1 MYTWFYG
8 FSEEPFNANPD
19 PAFLYWTETHRQAFD
34 EMVRAIQ
41 EKKGLALIL
50 GELGTGKTTLVQHLV
65 NTIEPKTLVTA
76 IFHPPGAMED
86 LLEEILRKLGVPSA
100 AHERES
106 LVLQLN
112 EYLQRLTPEETLALV
127 IDEAQEMS
135 PELMKEFLRLATP
148 ENGGARKIQ
157 VLLVGQPELREIL
170 KSEDLKGIL
179 ETIEVQAEIHPLS
192 EEESRLYLSHRLEKA
207 DSGTDRVFTPDALEL
222 IIKYGRGNPRKLNI
236 LCDNSFLIGYGLSKK
251 KIDSAIVTEVLE
263 NSDFVGEEERI
274 GWKSEEVRKPK
285 TLAQRFK
292 GSLFRKLAYA
302 LLALAG
308 VGAIILVGRL
318 YLKGPEEEVSTRF
331 PIQPSPLKQAGAPEA
346 KPYPVA
352 KAPLQPEAEKKPPAA
367 ASEPAS
373 PALAEKQPAPPAPK
387 PEITPAVPPSS
398 PEVKP
403 APGKPES
410 PAVPAEKK
418 PSPKPET
425 KIAVLKPLP
434 APPPSPGAKEGAPP
448 KKVVMVKGKDSLYS
462 IGLQNYGIANT
473 SIVDQI
479 LEANPQIEDPNK
491 LANQQS
497 IRLPEIR
504 EESLLIPLG
513 DGTYQVR
520 LGAFL
525 KPEYAAFLKAAPSL
539 RGKTV
544 ELLPRKLS
552 SGVPGGS
559 REVQHPRRRIK
570 GRPRT
575 QGKRLVPLFPGVQDE
590 EITSASP

>member
-19 PAFLYWTETHRQAFD
+19 PAFLYWTETHRRAFD

-41 EKKGLALIL
+41 ERKGWALVL
-50 GELGTGKTTLVQHLV
+50 GELGSGKTTLVQHLA
-65 NTIEPKTLVTA
+65 NTLEPKTLVTA
-76 IFHPPGAMED
+76 IFHPPGTMED

-100 AHERES
+100 AHDKES

-127 IDEAQEMS
+127 IDDAQEMS
-135 PELMKEFLRLATP
+135 PELMKEFIRLASP
-148 ENGGARKIQ
+148 ENSAARKLQ
-157 VLLVGQPELREIL
+157 VILVGQPELREIL

-179 ETIEVQAEIHPLS
+179 ETVEVQAEIHPLS
-192 EEESRLYLSHRLEKA
+192 EKESRLYLSHRLEKA

-222 IIKYGRGNPRKLNI
+222 IVKYGRGNPRKLNI

-251 KIDSAIVTEVLE
+251 RIDSAIVTEVLE

-274 GWKSEEVRKPK
+274 GWKSEEVLKPK

-331 PIQPSPLKQAGAPEA
+331 PIQPGPSKEAGAPEA
-346 KPYPVA
+346 KPQPVA
-352 KAPLQPEAEKKPPAA
+352 KAPLQPGAEKKPSAA
-367 ASEPAS
+367 APEPAS
-373 PALAEKQPAPPAPK
+373 PAIAEKQPVPPAPK
-387 PEITPAVPPSS
+387 AEVTPAVPPSS

-403 APGKPES
+403 SPGKPES

-425 KIAVLKPLP
+425 KVAVLKPLP
-434 APPPSPGAKEGAPP
+434 PRPPSPETKEGAPA
-448 KKVVMVKGKDSLYS
+448 KKVVMVKGKDTLYS

-513 DGTYQVR
+513 DGAYQVR

-544 ELLPRKLS
+544 ELLPRKLP
-552 SGVPGGS
+552 SGETWYRAVAGKYNT
-559 REVQHPRRRIK
+559 REEGLKIIQELRGK
-570 GRPRT
+570 GLSPY
-575 QGKRLVPLFPGVQDE
+575 FPE
-590 EITSASP
+590 FRMKK